1 MRTLFLVFASY
12 TAAWDMPGRL
22 PHRYLS
28 RRSSAPSLEP
38 GDHVIEHVIGQLET
52 GSIKRELS
60 TGSALALGTVPNVVL
75 GMAFVLGWEDEPVRL
90 AGLAALLLR
99 FATWFAAGRAAPLSR
114 DSWISGPLAVV
125 RAMYP
130 RVKSREPLVLG
141 KLNRPGL
148 EPAVISSLEFVA
160 HPETKDIVAD
170 FLKAYYAAAAD
181 QLESLLITQPAPNVF
196 SATMRFVNERTDD
209 RTLEMR
215 CHHTSDAFL
224 ELVEGCRPFLATS
237 IAIYLVDQ
245 NHGKL
250 GNPRHP
256 FGPGGEGGRDDA
268 IYSSPANLDGSQVGS
283 KIGVEAARSVEF

>member
-1 MRTLFLVFASY
+1 MQPLFLAFLSCAV
-12 TAAWDMPGRL
+12 AWQKPGMI
-22 PHRYLS
+22 PHRCLC
-28 RRSSAPSLEP
+28 RRSAAPALEP
-38 GDHVIEHVIGQLET
+38 GNHVIEHVIGQVDTWSGNRDLT
-52 GSIKRELS
+52 NGL
-60 TGSALALGTVPNVVL
+60 ALALGAVPNVAL
-75 GMAFVLGWEDEPVRL
+75 GMALVLGWEDQPVRL
-90 AGLAALLLR
+90 AGLAGLLLR
-99 FATWFAAGRAAPLSR
+99 YATWCAAGRAAPLAS
-114 DSWISGPLAVV
+114 DSWVSGPLAVA

-130 RVKSREPLVLG
+130 RVISREPLVLG
-141 KLNRPGL
+141 KLTRPGL

-170 FLKAYYAAAAD
+170 FLKTYYAAAVD
-181 QLESLLITQPAPNVF
+181 QLESLLITQPAPSVF

-215 CHHTSDAFL
+215 RHHTSDAFL